1 MYRIENITK
10 KFNDLLVL
18 QDISI
23 DFIEAGTTCILGPS
37 GCGKT
42 TLLNIIS
49 GIESADSGDVKGF
62 SDTELSFVFQEDRL
76 IPWKNVLDNL
86 KFVLSGND
94 DIADKDGLVES
105 YLEKVGLLE
114 YRDYYPSELSG
125 GMKKRIGI
133 LRAFI
138 YPSSILLMDEPFS
151 SIDISNKKVLMDF
164 FRELMDMENRSCILV
179 THDLEEAI
187 HLGDQIIVLSDK
199 PSTVANVIKNI
210 YAIEPNEENM
220 VKMKKM
226 LEREFEKSENTIHS
240 SQISIHN

>member
-1 MYRIENITK
+1 MYKIENLTK
-10 KFNDLLVL
+10 KYNDLFVL
-18 QDISI
+18 DNISM
-23 DFIEAGTTCILGPS
+23 DFIEGGTTCILGPS

-49 GIESADSGDVKGF
+49 GIESADSGDVIGF
-62 SDTELSFVFQEDRL
+62 DDTELSFVFQEDRL
-76 IPWKNVLDNL
+76 IPWRNVLDNL
-86 KFVLSGND
+86 RFVLSGND
-94 DIADKDGLVES
+94 DIADKDKLVES
-105 YLEKVGLLE
+105 YLDKVGLLE
-114 YRDYYPSELSG
+114 YKNYYPSELSG

-138 YPSSILLMDEPFS
+138 YPSSILLMDEPLS

-199 PSTVANVIKNI
+199 PSKVANVIKNI
-210 YAIEPNEENM
+210 YAVEPNEENM
-220 VKMKKM
+220 VKMKKV
-226 LEREFEKSENTIHS
+226 LEREF
-240 SQISIHN
+240 